1 MKDIKNLKLA
11 YIGGGSK
18 QWARIFMN
26 DLALDED
33 MCGTIYLYDIDNEAA
48 KLNKEI
54 GNKIASHKDCKSK
67 WKYEVSK
74 TIDEALMGADFV
86 IISILPGTFKEMHS
100 DVHEPEKYGI
110 YQPVGDT
117 TGPGGVLRAM
127 RTVPI
132 YEYFAKKIKEICSE
146 SYVINFTNPMAI
158 CVKTL
163 YDVFPEIKAFGCCH
177 EVFNTQDFLCAV
189 LKETLNIEVKRR
201 EIYTNVI
208 GINHFTWIDKATYKD
223 INIMSL
229 LDEFLDRYYESGY
242 SVKGDVDAYKTNP
255 FAYSNRVKMDLY
267 KRYGALGAAGDRHL
281 VEFLNNNWYLKDK
294 KKIEEWKFNLTSVD
308 FRINRMEQRIKDT
321 IELANG
327 TKEIELKQSSE
338 EAVDLMKAILGL
350 STMVSNVNLPNVGQ
364 IKDLPKGAI
373 VETNAL
379 FTHNQIVPLYA
390 GKLNDEAHNL
400 VLRNLINQEGLYEAI
415 KARDLNKIF
424 NIFVNQPLCSTL
436 TIKDAKE
443 LFKSM
448 VFNTQKYLGDYYSIF
463 SYYNQ

>member
-1 MKDIKNLKLA
+1 
-11 YIGGGSK
+11 
-18 QWARIFMN
+18 
-26 DLALDED
+26 
-33 MCGTIYLYDIDNEAA
+33 
-48 KLNKEI
+48 
-54 GNKIASHKDCKSK
+54 
-67 WKYEVSK
+67 
-74 TIDEALMGADFV
+74 
-86 IISILPGTFKEMHS
+86 
-100 DVHEPEKYGI
+100 
-110 YQPVGDT
+110 
-117 TGPGGVLRAM
+117 
-127 RTVPI
+127 
-132 YEYFAKKIKEICSE
+132 
-146 SYVINFTNPMAI
+146 
-158 CVKTL
+158 
-163 YDVFPEIKAFGCCH
+163 
-177 EVFNTQDFLCAV
+177 
-189 LKETLNIEVKRR
+189 
-201 EIYTNVI
+201 
-208 GINHFTWIDKATYKD
+208 
-223 INIMSL
+223 
-229 LDEFLDRYYESGY
+229 
-242 SVKGDVDAYKTNP
+242 
-255 FAYSNRVKMDLY
+255 MDLY

-294 KKIEEWKFNLTSVD
+294 KKIEEWKFNLNSVD

-448 VFNTQKYLGDYYSIF
+448 VFNTQKYLVTIILSFLTIT
-463 SYYNQ
+463 NKN